1 MARGSVAEIPLS
13 ALEGHY
19 HSGTFGAAD
28 MSPGVMLSERRGL
41 VILRLAAPRADED
54 FTERV
59 RAETGFVLP
68 AAPNRTALTAA
79 GTALWSGPGE
89 WLLMTSDRSQTNH
102 ELALRRC
109 LAGSSGAVVDLSQA
123 RAVICIAGEHSR
135 DLLAMGCPLDL
146 HHRDFA
152 AGCCAQSLLG
162 QVNVLLHLCQEADAF
177 DLFVARSYA
186 LSVWDWLTDAAAGFG
201 YRVLP
206 ASPAG
211 TNGAGV

>member
-19 HSGTFGAAD
+19 HSGTFGVAD

-109 LAGSSGAVVDLSQA
+109 FAGSSGAVVDLSQA

-146 HHRDFA
+146 HQF

-162 QVNVLLHLCQEADAF
+162 QVNVLLHLRQEADAF

-186 LSVWDWLTDAAAGFG
+186 LGVWDWLTDAAAGFG